1 MIKPFIDLGGEAIQ
15 LLTTALGRLLLGVDE
30 SNPQTRCPGIS
41 NLPAVPLSAS
51 LELVTGDEVGR
62 LGNRGGFIR
71 TGPHGRGQAHDGGLG
86 LGNDTVPVMYDERI
100 AARPSNVL

>member
-41 NLPAVPLSAS
+41 NLPPVPLPAS

-62 LGNRGGFIR
+62 LGN
-71 TGPHGRGQAHDGGLG
+71 
-86 LGNDTVPVMYDERI
+86 
-100 AARPSNVL
+100 